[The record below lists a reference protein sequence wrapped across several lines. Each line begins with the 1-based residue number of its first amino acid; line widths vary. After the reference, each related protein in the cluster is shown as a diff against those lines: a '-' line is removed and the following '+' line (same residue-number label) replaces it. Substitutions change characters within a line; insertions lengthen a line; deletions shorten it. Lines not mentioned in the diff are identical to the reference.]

1 MQKTLSERIY
11 KSHVKSCMLQTFSP
25 PARPCR
31 YATWEDES
39 MIKAMKTVDTGV
51 SIRHAATTHG
61 VPKST
66 LCDRVTGRV
75 QHGVKSGPDPYLSRA
90 EEDELVNFLLRCASV
105 GYAHTRSE
113 VLVIVNQILEL
124 KGVKRNVTNGWWD
137 GFKKRH
143 PTLSLRTAVPLSVA
157 RATAMDRETL
167 DLYYD
172 ILESTLKDND
182 LLDNPCA
189 IFNCD
194 ETGMPLHSKSPKVVS
209 HVKEKNPSYVT
220 SEMKKQVTVLAC
232 ASAAGQCIPPFVIFD
247 RKTLSPELAKGEVHG
262 TGYGLSS
269 NGWIDQELFLNWFL
283 HHFLAYAPSIRPLLL
298 LMDGHLSHFCPDFIK
313 IAAEEKVLVFVLPP
327 NTTHLCQPLDKGP
340 FSPLKAQWKKCCHNF
355 SVKYPGRVVTLY
367 DFSSVFSKAWFA
379 SMTMNN
385 IITGFRITGV
395 YPINRRAF
403 LLPEESSIF
412 RPESL
417 SERSGLSYIPLY
429 SPARVQPSVSS
440 FFSPEPSMK
449 RSISQPCLDHSALS
463 DTLDTSFTEKCCLL
477 ENPGTISKFLKVPE
491 PFRKL
496 PEKRPKHTGRVLTS
510 KANLEMLE
518 ERKRKKEEEA
528 RVKEERKKAR
538 EDQKKAREDQK
549 KAQKKT
555 RRRQEKTRRR
565 QEKTRRHEKARRKH
579 KMRRR
584 HKKAR
589 RRHEMRRRHEKARRR
604 HEKARRKHKMRRRHE
619 KARRRHEM
627 RRRHEKARRRHEM
640 RRRHEK
646 ARRRHKMRRRHEK
659 ARRRHEMRRRH
670 EKARRRH
677 EKARRRHKM
686 RRRHE
691 KARRRHEKAR
701 RRHKMRRRHEKAR
714 RRHKMRRRHEKARRR
729 HEMRRHEKARR
740 RHEKARRRHKMR
752 KRHEKA
758 RRRHKMRKRHEKARR
773 RHEMRRRHEKA
784 RRRHEKARRRHKMR
798 RRHEKARRRHKM

>member
-39 MIKAMKTVDTGV
+39 MIKAMKAVDTGV

-220 SEMKKQVTVLAC
+220 SETKKQVTVLAC

-298 LMDGHLSHFCPDFIK
+298 LMDGHLSYFCPDFIK

-340 FSPLKAQWKKCCHNF
+340 LKAQWKKCCHNF
-355 SVKYPGRVVTLY
+355 SVKHPGRVVTLY

-440 FFSPEPSMK
+440 FFSPEPSMR

-510 KANLEMLE
+510 KENLEMLE

-549 KAQKKT
+549 KAKEDQKKAREDQKKAREDQKKAREDQKKAREDQKTRESQKKAQDEKKT
-555 RRRQEKTRRR
+555 RESQKKAQDEKKTRES
-565 QEKTRRHEKARRKH
+565 QKKAQDV
-579 KMRRR
+579 
-584 HKKAR
+584 KKAR
-589 RRHEMRRRHEKARRR
+589 EDQEK
-604 HEKARRKHKMRRRHE
+604 EPEDEDKRKGE
-619 KARRRHEM
+619 DQSIAQE
-627 RRRHEKARRRHEM
+627 
-640 RRRHEK
+640 
-646 ARRRHKMRRRHEK
+646 
-659 ARRRHEMRRRH
+659 
-670 EKARRRH
+670 
-677 EKARRRHKM
+677 
-686 RRRHE
+686 
-691 KARRRHEKAR
+691 
-701 RRHKMRRRHEKAR
+701 
-714 RRHKMRRRHEKARRR
+714 
-729 HEMRRHEKARR
+729 
-740 RHEKARRRHKMR
+740 R
-752 KRHEKA
+752 KEQGIPYMK
-758 RRRHKMRKRHEKARR
+758 
-773 RHEMRRRHEKA
+773 
-784 RRRHEKARRRHKMR
+784 
-798 RRHEKARRRHKM
+798 